1 MIDFLPE
8 RIYNAIKEDQE
19 YENIL
24 MYREN
29 EFRKLLTFKEFCLYD
44 NVFIKNKIK
53 WEYFTGTLQS
63 LVKKYCPEYM
73 TELDIAISPRKTRA
87 DYLNIYYN
95 DTKIDFETKLFV
107 LSKIADM
114 SKYKDDYFNYLGMYC
129 NLYENIAKSDAEKYS
144 AIIHY
149 TYIQYATLVY
159 AKTLPK
165 DSQCIFKI
173 KKYLDTLRFG
183 YGNLSADALNVI
195 YINTFVQCITLVL
208 EELEND
214 MLVKEMLDDVQLP
227 ESLFEVQYGNYGITR
242 LALWYKLFEI
252 NFSVRDFA
260 KCKELFNKMVDLIDG
275 NLKEPQLLFRGLY
288 VYNQNNIPYFY
299 GILRFICRMLGAY
312 DPTITLHNLS
322 EEDKQFISIYDWDS
336 SDLLISDRL
345 TSEIFYNY
353 ALRTNLWFY
362 NSAEALKAYK
372 YYVYEQA
379 GLELPSEDRILKP
392 LDDFLSSFLDDEP
405 AEEVVPNPKGDK

>member
-29 EFRKLLTFKEFCLYD
+29 EFRKLLTFKDFCLYD
-44 NVFIKNKIK
+44 NVFIKNKTK
-53 WEYFTGTLQS
+53 WEYFTGTLQN
-63 LVKKYCPEYM
+63 LVKKYCPEYL
-73 TELDIAISPRKTRA
+73 TELDIAVSPKKTRA

-95 DTKIDFETKLFV
+95 DTKIDLETKLFT
-107 LSKIADM
+107 LSRIADM
-114 SKYKDDYFNYLGMYC
+114 SKYKDDFFNYLGMYC
-129 NLYENIAKSDAEKYS
+129 NLYESIAKSDTEAYS

-159 AKTLPK
+159 AKTLLK
-165 DSQCIFKI
+165 DAQCIFKI

-183 YGNLSADALNVI
+183 YGNLSVDALNVI

-208 EELEND
+208 EEIDND
-214 MLVKEMLDDVQLP
+214 MLVKEMLDDVNLP
-227 ESLFEVQYGNYGITR
+227 DSLFEVQYGNYGITK
-242 LALWYKLFEI
+242 LALWYKLFEV

-260 KCKELFNKMVDLIDG
+260 KCKELFNKMVELVDG
-275 NLKEPQLLFRGLY
+275 NLREPQLLFRGLY

-299 GILRFICRMLGAY
+299 GILRFICRMIGAY
-312 DPTITLHNLS
+312 DPTITLQNLS

-336 SDLLISDRL
+336 SDLLISDKL

-362 NSAEALKAYK
+362 NSAPVLKAYK

-379 GLELPSEDRILKP
+379 GLPLPDEDKIVKP

-405 AEEVVPNPKGDK
+405 AEEVDPNAVEK

>member
-29 EFRKLLTFKEFCLYD
+29 EFRKLLTFKDFCLYD
-44 NVFIKNKIK
+44 NVFIKNKTK
-53 WEYFTGTLQS
+53 WEYFTGTLQN
-63 LVKKYCPEYM
+63 LVKKYCPEYL
-73 TELDIAISPRKTRA
+73 TELDIAVSPKKTRA

-95 DTKIDFETKLFV
+95 DTKIDLETKLFT
-107 LSKIADM
+107 LSRIADM
-114 SKYKDDYFNYLGMYC
+114 SKYKDDFFNYLGMYC
-129 NLYENIAKSDAEKYS
+129 NLYESIAKSDTESYS

-159 AKTLPK
+159 AKTLHK
-165 DSQCIFKI
+165 DAQCIFKI

-183 YGNLSADALNVI
+183 YGNLSVDALNVI

-208 EELEND
+208 EEMEND
-214 MLVKEMLDDVQLP
+214 TLVKEMLDDVQLP
-227 ESLFEVQYGNYGITR
+227 ESLFEVQYGSYGITK
-242 LALWYKLFEI
+242 LALWYKLFEV

-260 KCKELFNKMVDLIDG
+260 KCKELFNKMIDLVDG
-275 NLKEPQLLFRGLY
+275 NLREPQLLFRGLY

-299 GILRFICRMLGAY
+299 GILRFICRMVGAY
-312 DPTITLHNLS
+312 DPTVTLQNLS
-322 EEDKQFISIYDWDS
+322 EEDKNFISIYDWDA

-345 TSEIFYNY
+345 TSETFYNY
-353 ALRTNLWFY
+353 AIRTNLWFY
-362 NSAEALKAYK
+362 NSAPVLKAYK
-372 YYVYEQA
+372 YFIYDQA
-379 GLELPSEDRILKP
+379 GLPLSDEDKIIKP

-405 AEEVVPNPKGDK
+405 AEEVDPNAEDK

>member
-29 EFRKLLTFKEFCLYD
+29 EFRKLLTFKDFCLYD
-44 NVFIKNKIK
+44 NVFIKNKTK
-53 WEYFTGTLQS
+53 WEYFTGTLQN
-63 LVKKYCPEYM
+63 LVKKYCPEYL
-73 TELDIAISPRKTRA
+73 TELDIAVSPKKTRA

-95 DTKIDFETKLFV
+95 DTKIDLETKLFT
-107 LSKIADM
+107 LSRIADM
-114 SKYKDDYFNYLGMYC
+114 SKYKDDFFNYLGMYC
-129 NLYENIAKSDAEKYS
+129 NLYESIAKSDTEAYS

-159 AKTLPK
+159 AKTLSK
-165 DSQCIFKI
+165 DAQCIFKI

-183 YGNLSADALNVI
+183 YGNLSVDALNVI

-208 EELEND
+208 EEIDND
-214 MLVKEMLDDVQLP
+214 MLVKEMLDDVHLP
-227 ESLFEVQYGNYGITR
+227 DSLFEVQYGNYGITK
-242 LALWYKLFEI
+242 LALWYKLFEV

-260 KCKELFNKMVDLIDG
+260 KCKELFNKMVELVDG
-275 NLKEPQLLFRGLY
+275 NLREPQLLFRGLY

-299 GILRFICRMLGAY
+299 GILRFICRMIGAY
-312 DPTITLHNLS
+312 DPTITLQNLS

-362 NSAEALKAYK
+362 NSAPVLKAYK

-379 GLELPSEDRILKP
+379 GLPLPDEDKIVKP

-405 AEEVVPNPKGDK
+405 AEEVDPNAVEK

>member
-29 EFRKLLTFKEFCLYD
+29 EFRKLLTFKDFCLYD

-53 WEYFTGTLQS
+53 WEYFTGTLQN
-63 LVKKYCPEYM
+63 LVKKYCPEYL
-73 TELDIAISPRKTRA
+73 TELDIAVSPKKSRA

-95 DTKIDFETKLFV
+95 DTKIDLETKLFT
-107 LSKIADM
+107 LSRIADM
-114 SKYKDDYFNYLGMYC
+114 SKYKDDFFNYLGMYC
-129 NLYENIAKSDAEKYS
+129 NLYESIAKSDTEAYS

-149 TYIQYATLVY
+149 TYIQYTTLVY
-159 AKTLPK
+159 AKTLSK
-165 DSQCIFKI
+165 DAQCIFKI

-183 YGNLSADALNVI
+183 YGNLSVDALNVI

-208 EELEND
+208 EEIDND
-214 MLVKEMLDDVQLP
+214 MLVKEMLDDVNLP
-227 ESLFEVQYGNYGITR
+227 DSLFEVQYGNYGITK
-242 LALWYKLFEI
+242 LALWYKLFEV

-260 KCKELFNKMVDLIDG
+260 KCKELFNKMVELVDG

-299 GILRFICRMLGAY
+299 GILRFICRMIGAY
-312 DPTITLHNLS
+312 DPTITLQNLS
-322 EEDKQFISIYDWDS
+322 EQDKQFISIYDWDS
-336 SDLLISDRL
+336 SDLLISDKL

-362 NSAEALKAYK
+362 NSAPVLKAYK

-379 GLELPSEDRILKP
+379 GLPLPDEDKIVKP

-405 AEEVVPNPKGDK
+405 AEEVDPNAVEK

>member
-29 EFRKLLTFKEFCLYD
+29 EFRKLLTFKDFCLYD
-44 NVFIKNKIK
+44 NVFIKNKTK
-53 WEYFTGTLQS
+53 WEYFTGTLQN
-63 LVKKYCPEYM
+63 LVKKYCPEYL
-73 TELDIAISPRKTRA
+73 TELDIAVSPKKTRA

-95 DTKIDFETKLFV
+95 DTKIDLETKLFT
-107 LSKIADM
+107 LSRIADM
-114 SKYKDDYFNYLGMYC
+114 SKYKDDFFNYLGMYC
-129 NLYENIAKSDAEKYS
+129 NLYESIAKSDTESYS

-149 TYIQYATLVY
+149 TYIQYATLTY

-165 DSQCIFKI
+165 DAQCIFKI

-183 YGNLSADALNVI
+183 YGNLSVDALNVI

-208 EELEND
+208 EEIDND
-214 MLVKEMLDDVQLP
+214 MLVKEMLDDVHLP
-227 ESLFEVQYGNYGITR
+227 DSLFEVQYGNYGITK
-242 LALWYKLFEI
+242 LALWYKLFEV

-260 KCKELFNKMVDLIDG
+260 KCKELFNKMVELVDG
-275 NLKEPQLLFRGLY
+275 NLREPQLLFRGLY

-299 GILRFICRMLGAY
+299 GILRFICRMIGAY
-312 DPTITLHNLS
+312 DPTITLQNLS
-322 EEDKQFISIYDWDS
+322 EQDKQFISIYDWDS

-362 NSAEALKAYK
+362 NSAPVLKAYK

-379 GLELPSEDRILKP
+379 GLPLPDEDKIVKP

-405 AEEVVPNPKGDK
+405 AEEVDPNAVEK

>member
-29 EFRKLLTFKEFCLYD
+29 EFRKLLTFKDFCLYD
-44 NVFIKNKIK
+44 NVFIKNKTK
-53 WEYFTGTLQS
+53 WEYFTGTLQN
-63 LVKKYCPEYM
+63 LVKKYCPEYL
-73 TELDIAISPRKTRA
+73 TELDIAVSPKKTRA

-95 DTKIDFETKLFV
+95 DTKIDLETKLFV
-107 LSKIADM
+107 LSRIADM
-114 SKYKDDYFNYLGMYC
+114 SKYKDDFFNYLGMYC
-129 NLYENIAKSDAEKYS
+129 NLYESIAKSDTESYS

-159 AKTLPK
+159 AKTLSK
-165 DSQCIFKI
+165 DAQCIFKI

-183 YGNLSADALNVI
+183 YGNLSVDALNVI

-208 EELEND
+208 EEIDND
-214 MLVKEMLDDVQLP
+214 MLVKEMLDDVNLP
-227 ESLFEVQYGNYGITR
+227 DSLFEVQYGNYGITK
-242 LALWYKLFEI
+242 LALWYKLFEV

-260 KCKELFNKMVDLIDG
+260 KCKELFNKMVELVDG
-275 NLKEPQLLFRGLY
+275 NLREPQLLFRGLY

-299 GILRFICRMLGAY
+299 GILRFICRMIGAY
-312 DPTITLHNLS
+312 DPTITLQNLS
-322 EEDKQFISIYDWDS
+322 EQDKQFISIYDWDS
-336 SDLLISDRL
+336 GDLLISDRL

-362 NSAEALKAYK
+362 NSAPVLKAYK

-379 GLELPSEDRILKP
+379 GLPLPDEDKIIKP

-405 AEEVVPNPKGDK
+405 AEEVDPNVVEK

>member
-29 EFRKLLTFKEFCLYD
+29 EFRKLLTFKDFCLYD

-53 WEYFTGTLQS
+53 WEYFTGTLQN
-63 LVKKYCPEYM
+63 LVKKYCPEYL
-73 TELDIAISPRKTRA
+73 TELDIAVSPKKSRA

-95 DTKIDFETKLFV
+95 DTKIDLETKLFT
-107 LSKIADM
+107 LSRIADM
-114 SKYKDDYFNYLGMYC
+114 SKYKDDFFNYLGMYC
-129 NLYENIAKSDAEKYS
+129 NLYESIAKSDTEAYS

-149 TYIQYATLVY
+149 TYIQYATLTY

-165 DSQCIFKI
+165 DAQCIFKI

-183 YGNLSADALNVI
+183 YGNLSVDALNVI

-208 EELEND
+208 EEIDND
-214 MLVKEMLDDVQLP
+214 MLVKEMLDDVHLP
-227 ESLFEVQYGNYGITR
+227 DSLFEVQYGNYGITK
-242 LALWYKLFEI
+242 LALWYKLFEV

-260 KCKELFNKMVDLIDG
+260 KCKELFNKMVELVDG

-299 GILRFICRMLGAY
+299 GILRFICRMIGAY
-312 DPTITLHNLS
+312 DPTITLQNLS
-322 EEDKQFISIYDWDS
+322 EQDKQFISIYDWDS

-362 NSAEALKAYK
+362 NSAPVLKAYK

-379 GLELPSEDRILKP
+379 GLPLPDEDKIVKP

-405 AEEVVPNPKGDK
+405 AEEVDPNAVEK

>member
-29 EFRKLLTFKEFCLYD
+29 EFRKLLTFKDFCLYD
-44 NVFIKNKIK
+44 NVFIKNKTK
-53 WEYFTGTLQS
+53 WEYFTGTLQN
-63 LVKKYCPEYM
+63 LVKKYCPEYL
-73 TELDIAISPRKTRA
+73 TELDIAVSPKKSRA

-95 DTKIDFETKLFV
+95 DTKIDLETKLFT
-107 LSKIADM
+107 LSRIADM
-114 SKYKDDYFNYLGMYC
+114 SKYKDDFFNYLGMYC
-129 NLYENIAKSDAEKYS
+129 NLYESIAKSDTESYS

-159 AKTLPK
+159 AKTLSK
-165 DSQCIFKI
+165 DAQCIFKI

-183 YGNLSADALNVI
+183 YGNLSVDALNVI

-208 EELEND
+208 EEIDND
-214 MLVKEMLDDVQLP
+214 MLVKEMLDDVRLP
-227 ESLFEVQYGNYGITR
+227 DSLFEVQYGNYGITK
-242 LALWYKLFEI
+242 LALWYKLFEV

-260 KCKELFNKMVDLIDG
+260 KCKELFNKMVELVDG
-275 NLKEPQLLFRGLY
+275 NLREPQLLFRGLY

-299 GILRFICRMLGAY
+299 GILRFICRMIGAY
-312 DPTITLHNLS
+312 DPTITLQNLS
-322 EEDKQFISIYDWDS
+322 EQDKQFISIYDWDS
-336 SDLLISDRL
+336 SDLLISDKL

-362 NSAEALKAYK
+362 NSAPVLKAYK

-379 GLELPSEDRILKP
+379 GLPLPDEDKIVKP

-405 AEEVVPNPKGDK
+405 AEEVDPNVVEK

>member
-29 EFRKLLTFKEFCLYD
+29 EFRKLLTFKDFCLYD
-44 NVFIKNKIK
+44 NVFIKNKTK

-63 LVKKYCPEYM
+63 LVKKYCPEYL
-73 TELDIAISPRKTRA
+73 TELDIAVSPKKTRA

-95 DTKIDFETKLFV
+95 DTKIDLETKLFV
-107 LSKIADM
+107 LYRIADM
-114 SKYKDDYFNYLGMYC
+114 SKYKDDFFNYLGMYC
-129 NLYENIAKSDAEKYS
+129 NLYESIAKSDTEAYS

-165 DSQCIFKI
+165 DAQCIFKI

-183 YGNLSADALNVI
+183 YGNLSVDALNVI

-208 EELEND
+208 EEIDND
-214 MLVKEMLDDVQLP
+214 MLVKEMLDDVHLP
-227 ESLFEVQYGNYGITR
+227 DSLFEVQYGNYGITK
-242 LALWYKLFEI
+242 LALWYKLFEV

-260 KCKELFNKMVDLIDG
+260 KCKELFNKMVELVDG

-299 GILRFICRMLGAY
+299 GILRFICRMIGAY
-312 DPTITLHNLS
+312 DPTITLQNLS

-336 SDLLISDRL
+336 SDLLISDKL
-345 TSEIFYNY
+345 TS
-353 ALRTNLWFY
+353 
-362 NSAEALKAYK
+362 
-372 YYVYEQA
+372 
-379 GLELPSEDRILKP
+379 
-392 LDDFLSSFLDDEP
+392 
-405 AEEVVPNPKGDK
+405 